1 MKWPL
6 NYLRMKH
13 RFYAD
18 TKYIKSASIG
28 AFTQMIF
35 FFSFLSKHRERE
47 TFKKWRICEKIRK
60 ANGREKKIFGYISCR
75 MDIRK

>member
-1 MKWPL
+1 
-6 NYLRMKH
+6 MKH

-60 ANGREKKIFGYISCR
+60 ANGREKKNIRLYFMPDGYLKIKR
-75 MDIRK
+75 GYKFE